1 MSNGS
6 KPLKRMV
13 GTRRLELLTS
23 TVSRF
28 ALPLLTITSMGR
40 ENCEV
45 PLHTWK
51 TDESRA
57 GIKG

>member
-1 MSNGS
+1 MC
-6 KPLKRMV
+6 
-13 GTRRLELLTS
+13 
-23 TVSRF
+23 
-28 ALPLLTITSMGR
+28 R